1 MKHKNLIL
9 VIICIIL
16 TLTIGALILLI
27 KNGIILSNMTMAY
40 ELKSY
45 SNYQAHNSK
54 ILKDYDDYLDSGIT
68 EVKLTKN
75 DFNNNSYIIVNV
87 EYDSCGDK
95 IYPPNKVEVFSE
107 SVKVTIPYK
116 TKCGSCAT
124 LYKTYLVKSE
134 KITSDKRIVPFYQ
147 ALNHRN
153 CPGDIVVKKPVIY
166 LYPEEDT
173 QVTIKVLKD
182 KDLLTSYPKYDK
194 EWKVQADK
202 DGKISY
208 KDKEYYS
215 LYYEAKIDT
224 ITPHKEG
231 FVVEDKDLISFLEE
245 KLDILGLN
253 YKERQEFIIYWL
265 PILQN
270 NKYNYIYFETNV
282 NDIYPISVNPKPDT
296 EIRILMEYLPL
307 KDKMQVPEQEL
318 CKVQRQG
325 FTLVEWGGTRIY
337 NK

>member
-1 MKHKNLIL
+1 MES
-9 VIICIIL
+9 
-16 TLTIGALILLI
+16 TQDTLI
-27 KNGIILSNMTMAY
+27 KWSIWNI
-40 ELKSY
+40 
-45 SNYQAHNSK
+45 
-54 ILKDYDDYLDSGIT
+54 
-68 EVKLTKN
+68 
-75 DFNNNSYIIVNV
+75 
-87 EYDSCGDK
+87 
-95 IYPPNKVEVFSE
+95 
-107 SVKVTIPYK
+107 
-116 TKCGSCAT
+116 
-124 LYKTYLVKSE
+124 
-134 KITSDKRIVPFYQ
+134 
-147 ALNHRN
+147 
-153 CPGDIVVKKPVIY
+153 
-166 LYPEEDT
+166 
-173 QVTIKVLKD
+173 KD

-202 DGKISY
+202 DGKITY

-307 KDKMQVPEQEL
+307 KDKIQVPEQEL

>member
-147 ALNHRN
+147 SLNHRN
-153 CPGDIVVKKPVIY
+153 CPGDMMIKKPVIY

-173 QVTIKVLKD
+173 QV
-182 KDLLTSYPKYDK
+182 
-194 EWKVQADK
+194 
-202 DGKISY
+202 
-208 KDKEYYS
+208 
-215 LYYEAKIDT
+215 
-224 ITPHKEG
+224 
-231 FVVEDKDLISFLEE
+231 EDKDLISKKKK

-307 KDKMQVPEQEL
+307 KDKIQVPEQEL